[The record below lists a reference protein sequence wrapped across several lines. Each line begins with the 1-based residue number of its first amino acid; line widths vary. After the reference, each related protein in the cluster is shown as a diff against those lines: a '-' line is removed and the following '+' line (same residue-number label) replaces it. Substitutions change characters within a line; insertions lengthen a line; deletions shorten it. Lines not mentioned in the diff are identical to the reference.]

1 MPRLLDAIDSP
12 LDLKRLS
19 PASLPALAQEL
30 REEIIAACAQNGGH
44 LGASLGAV
52 EIVLA
57 LHYTFQSPLDRLV
70 FDVGHQAYAHKLLTG
85 RRDRFR
91 TLRKEGGVAG
101 FPARNESE
109 HDAFGAG
116 HASTSISA
124 ALGMVEAR
132 RQKGESGRVVAII
145 GDGGLTGGMA
155 FEALNHAGHLG
166 RNLIVVLNHNEQS
179 ISPNVGALS
188 RWFSKRLAGR
198 TFNSW
203 RRGIKEALSALPRG
217 QQAIA
222 AIRHALSTTKALL
235 TPGMLFEGLG
245 FEYVGPID
253 GHNVFD
259 LLETL
264 ERVKNLDGPVLV
276 HVVTEK
282 GKGYGPS
289 EADPVTRGH
298 AMGPFDIATGK
309 STAKKP
315 AVKPFQEFFADD
327 VIELMRHDPRVVA
340 ITAAMLEGT
349 SLNRVQQ
356 VFPERVYD
364 VGIAEQHA
372 VTFAAGLACEGM
384 RPIAAIYSTFLQRA
398 YDQVIHDVCLQKLPV
413 TFALDRGG
421 LVGADGATHQG
432 IYDVAYLRAIP
443 NLVLMA
449 PSDENELR
457 HMLHTALQ
465 SDGPAAVRFPRGSGT
480 GIALDSHF
488 LSLPLGKGR
497 VVMGDPA
504 RADVA
509 IFALGAMVLPAKKA
523 AEKLAA
529 EGLRAAVVDPR
540 FVKPLDEELVR
551 DLASSARR
559 VLTVEECLLA
569 GGFGS
574 AIFECLERAGMR
586 GMELK
591 RLGLPDENIEHG
603 DPGKQRA
610 RLGLDEAGIAAA
622 ARALCGADAKLASAG

>member
-1 MPRLLDAIDSP
+1 MPRLLDAIESP
-12 LDLKRLS
+12 LDLKRLA
-19 PASLPALAQEL
+19 PASLPTLAVEL

-52 EIVLA
+52 ELITA
-57 LHYTFQSPLDRLV
+57 LHYVFTSPLDRLV

-91 TLRKEGGVAG
+91 SLRKEGGLAG
-101 FPARNESE
+101 FPARAESE

-132 RQKGESGRVVAII
+132 RQKGETGRVVALI

-166 RNLIVVLNHNEQS
+166 RNLIVVLNQNEQS

-188 RWFSKRLAGR
+188 RWFSKKLTGR
-198 TFNSW
+198 TYSQW
-203 RRGIKEALSALPRG
+203 SRGVKDALGALPRG

-222 AIRHALSTTKALL
+222 AIRHAMSSSKALL

-245 FEYVGPID
+245 FSYVGPID
-253 GHNVFD
+253 GHNLFD
-259 LLETL
+259 LRETL
-264 ERVKNLDGPVLV
+264 ETVKNLEGPVLV
-276 HVVTEK
+276 HVTTEK
-282 GKGYGPS
+282 GKGFGPS
-289 EADPVTRGH
+289 EADPITRGH

-315 AVKPFQEFFADD
+315 AVKTYQEFFADD
-327 VIELMRHDPRVVA
+327 VIEIMRHDSRVVA

-356 VFPERVYD
+356 VYPDRVYD

-432 IYDVAYLRAIP
+432 IYDIAYLRVIP
-443 NLVLMA
+443 NMVVMA
-449 PSDENELR
+449 PADENELR
-457 HMLHTALQ
+457 HMLHTSLQ
-465 SDGPAAVRFPRGSGT
+465 VDGPAAVRFPRGSGT
-480 GIALDSHF
+480 GIAVDSQF
-488 LSLPLGKGR
+488 LSLPIGKGR
-497 VVMGDPA
+497 IIYGDSA
-504 RADVA
+504 RSDLA
-509 IFALGAMVLPAKKA
+509 IFALGAMVGAARKA
-523 AEKLAA
+523 AEKLATQ
-529 EGLRAAVVDPR
+529 GVRAVVVDPR
-540 FVKPLDEELVR
+540 FVKPLDDELVR
-551 DLASSARR
+551 DLATSTRR
-559 VLTVEECLLA
+559 VLTVEESMLA

-574 AIFECLERAGMR
+574 AVFESLERAGLH
-586 GMELK
+586 GIDIK
-591 RLGLPDENIEHG
+591 RLGLPDENIDHG
-603 DPGKQRA
+603 YPGKQRA
-610 RLGLDEAGIAAA
+610 HLGLDEAGIVAAA
-622 ARALCGADAKLASAG
+622 LSLCECHKHLATAS

>member
-1 MPRLLDAIDSP
+1 
-12 LDLKRLS
+12 
-19 PASLPALAQEL
+19 
-30 REEIIAACAQNGGH
+30 
-44 LGASLGAV
+44 
-52 EIVLA
+52 
-57 LHYTFQSPLDRLV
+57 LDRLV

-91 TLRKEGGVAG
+91 TLRKEGGIAG
-101 FPARNESE
+101 FPARAENE

-132 RQKGESGRVVAII
+132 RQKNETGRVVAVI

-166 RNLIVVLNHNEQS
+166 RNLIVVLNQNEQS

-188 RWFSKRLAGR
+188 RWFSKKLTGR
-198 TFNSW
+198 TYSQW
-203 RRGIKEALSALPRG
+203 SRGIKDALGALPRG

-222 AIRHALSTTKALL
+222 AIRHAMSSSKALL

-245 FEYVGPID
+245 FSYVGPID
-253 GHNVFD
+253 GHNIFD

-264 ERVKNLDGPVLV
+264 ETVKNLEGPVLV
-276 HVVTEK
+276 HVTTEK

-289 EADPVTRGH
+289 EADPITRGH

-315 AVKPFQEFFADD
+315 AVKIYQDFFADD
-327 VIELMRHDPRVVA
+327 VIEIMRHDSRVVA

-356 VFPERVYD
+356 VYPDRVYD

-432 IYDVAYLRAIP
+432 IYDIAYLRVIP
-443 NLVLMA
+443 NLVVMA
-449 PSDENELR
+449 PADENELR
-457 HMLHTALQ
+457 HMLHTGLQ
-465 SDGPAAVRFPRGSGT
+465 IPGPAAIRFPRGSGT
-480 GIALDSHF
+480 GIALDSQF
-488 LSLPLGKGR
+488 LSLPIGKGR
-497 VVMGDPA
+497 IVYGDSA
-504 RADVA
+504 RSDLA
-509 IFALGAMVLPAKKA
+509 IFALGSMVGPARKA

-529 EGLRAAVVDPR
+529 QGVHAVVVDPR
-540 FVKPLDEELVR
+540 FVKPLDDELVR
-551 DLASSARR
+551 DLAASTRR
-559 VLTVEECLLA
+559 VLTIEEAMLA

-574 AIFECLERAGMR
+574 AVFESLERAGLH
-586 GMELK
+586 GIDIK
-591 RLGLPDENIEHG
+591 RMGLPDENIEHG
-603 DPGKQRA
+603 DPAKQRA
-610 RLGLDEAGIAAA
+610 RLGLDEAGIVAAA
-622 ARALCGADAKLASAG
+622 LSLCEGKKRLATAS

>member
-1 MPRLLDAIDSP
+1 MPRLLDAIESP

-19 PASLPALAQEL
+19 PASLPTLTQEL

-52 EIVLA
+52 ELVTA
-57 LHYTFQSPLDRLV
+57 LHYVFTSPLDRLV

-101 FPARNESE
+101 FPARAESE

-132 RQKGESGRVVAII
+132 RQKGETGRVVAII

-166 RNLIVVLNHNEQS
+166 RNLIVVLNQNEQS

-188 RWFSKRLAGR
+188 RWFSKKLTGR
-198 TFNSW
+198 TYSQW
-203 RRGIKEALSALPRG
+203 SRGIKDALGALPRG
-217 QQAIA
+217 QEAIA
-222 AIRHALSTTKALL
+222 AIRHAMSSSKALL

-245 FEYVGPID
+245 FQYVGPLN
-253 GHNVFD
+253 GHNIFD
-259 LLETL
+259 LVETL
-264 ERVKNLDGPVLV
+264 EAIKGLEGPVLV
-276 HVVTEK
+276 HVTTEK

-289 EADPVTRGH
+289 EADQITRGH

-309 STAKKP
+309 STATKP
-315 AVKPFQEFFADD
+315 AVKSYQEFFADD
-327 VIELMRHDPRVVA
+327 VIELMRGDSRVVA

-356 VFPERVYD
+356 VYPERVYD

-384 RPIAAIYSTFLQRA
+384 RPIAAIYSTFMQRA

-432 IYDVAYLRAIP
+432 IYDVAFMRVIP
-443 NLVLMA
+443 NIVVMA

-465 SDGPAAVRFPRGSGT
+465 IQGPAAVRFPRGSGT
-480 GIALDSHF
+480 GVALDSHF
-488 LSLPLGKGR
+488 QELPVGKGR
-497 VVMGDPA
+497 IVQGDSA
-504 RADVA
+504 RSDLA
-509 IFALGAMVLPAKKA
+509 IFALGNMVGPARKA
-523 AEKLAA
+523 ADKLAA
-529 EGLRAAVVDPR
+529 KGVRAVVVDPR
-540 FVKPLDEELVR
+540 FVKPLDDELVR
-551 DLASSARR
+551 DLASSTHR
-559 VLTVEECLLA
+559 VLTIEEAMLA

-574 AIFECLERAGMR
+574 AVFESLEQAGMNDVK
-586 GMELK
+586 LK
-591 RLGLPDENIEHG
+591 RLGLPDLNVEHG
-603 DPGKQRA
+603 DPGKQRT
-610 RLGLDEAGIAAA
+610 RLGLDDAGIVAAA
-622 ARALCGADAKLASAG
+622 LALCEGKKLLATAS